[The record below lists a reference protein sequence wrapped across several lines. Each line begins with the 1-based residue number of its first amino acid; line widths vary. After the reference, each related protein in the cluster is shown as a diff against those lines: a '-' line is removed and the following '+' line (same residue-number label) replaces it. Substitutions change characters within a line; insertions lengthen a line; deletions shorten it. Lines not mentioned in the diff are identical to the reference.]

1 MAPHPLGYASCALSA
16 GETTPKLAIMGWFG
30 RKKNDRGASPA
41 EPTAGSP
48 DIELIDDLPTRATS
62 TSLSGKDEARITT
75 ALGWLAEVQV
85 DVDDAGSLGAAY
97 DAALA
102 GLDGAGAT
110 LSADELIEV
119 FGVGLGEHVRRHT
132 DFVWAQITDCYG
144 SDLGLMGRY
153 DDMVLVPHTM
163 VGARALNR
171 ERGWIP
177 GVAAHLVRIRRR

>member
-1 MAPHPLGYASCALSA
+1 
-16 GETTPKLAIMGWFG
+16 MGWFS
-30 RKKNDRGASPA
+30 RKKSDGVASSDGPGASAA
-41 EPTAGSP
+41 E
-48 DIELIDDLPTRATS
+48 IEVIEDLPTRPTS
-62 TSLSGKDEARITT
+62 NPLTPVDEARIAA
-75 ALGWLAEVQV
+75 ALRWTAEVQV
-85 DVDDAGSLGAAY
+85 DVDDAGSLGTAY

-102 GLDGAGAT
+102 GLDGSAAT

-119 FGVGLGEHVRRHT
+119 FGVGLGEHLRRHT